1 MNIGVVIQARMSSS
15 RLPGKIL
22 KELPG
27 TGGATVLETVVKR
40 AAKAFHNP
48 CVIVATS
55 DNSDDDIIQK
65 EALKYGASVYRGS
78 LNDVL
83 SRYVGAV
90 KKFKLDYIVRITSD
104 CPCIDPQIIK
114 SATLSLIDGGYDYA
128 SNVEE
133 RTFPHGLDTEAF
145 TSEALLKAD
154 RDEKRPEI
162 REHVTYHI
170 RLSDGFKKFKYT
182 DTFGLPPRPD
192 IRVTLDTLKDYAA
205 LCALFTMLPKDFS
218 LKDIIEIYDLY
229 PELSH
234 INSDVYQ
241 KNPFT
246 DKKDELVEAVKLL
259 QLHSMDR
266 AAEIIK
272 REQNS

>member
-40 AAKAFHNP
+40 ATQAFP
-48 CVIVATS
+48 GSTVVVATS
-55 DNSDDDIIQK
+55 DKEDDDIIEK
-65 EALKYGASVYRGS
+65 EAIKYGASVYRGS

-90 KKFKLDYIVRITSD
+90 KQFKLDYIIRITSD

-114 SATLSLIDGGYDYA
+114 SVTRSLIDGGYDYA
-128 SNVEE
+128 SNVEK

-145 TSEALLKAD
+145 TADALFKAD
-154 RDEKRPEI
+154 RDERRPEI

-170 RLSDGFKKFKYT
+170 RITDGFKRYSYT
-182 DTFGLPPRPD
+182 MPSSENFSN
-192 IRVTLDTLKDYAA
+192 IRVTLDTSEDYLA
-205 LCALFTMLPKDFS
+205 LCALFSLLPANF
-218 LKDIIEIYDLY
+218 LMADIINLY
-229 PELSH
+229 RKYPWMTQLN
-234 INSDVYQ
+234 NSIYQ
-241 KNPFT
+241 KTPFT
-246 DKKDELVEAVKLL
+246 NEKEEINEAIKLL
-259 QLHSMDR
+259 KLHNMDR
-266 AAEIIK
+266 SVQIL
-272 REQNS
+272 NSVK